1 MDILNTLGIDFKSII
16 IQGVGFLILLFVL
29 KKFLFGKILAMIK
42 ARTDEV
48 KDTYEKTEKDRTAAE
63 RLMQEYQKKLADAEA
78 LAAMRVQEAINEGN
92 RISENIVKH
101 AKEEVEQIRVKAQES
116 IEQERKK
123 ALTEIRN
130 QVVTLSILASSK
142 IIQQS
147 ISQKT
152 AEKLVDD
159 FIEEI
164 GELSVR

>member
-1 MDILNTLGIDFKSII
+1 MDILNTLGINFKSII
-16 IQGVGFLILLFVL
+16 VQGVGFLILLFVL
-29 KKFLFGKILAMIK
+29 KKFLFGKISAMIK

-48 KDTYEKTEKDRTAAE
+48 KNTYEKTERDKAEAE
-63 RLMQEYQKKLADAEA
+63 RLKLEFQKKLSEAEA
-78 LAAMRVQEAINEGN
+78 EAAKRIQEAINEGN
-92 RISENIVKH
+92 RISEEIIKR
-101 AKEEVEQIRVKAQES
+101 AKEEVESVRIKAQEG

-123 ALTEIRN
+123 ALAEIRN

-147 ISQKT
+147 ISPQT

-159 FIEEI
+159 FIEGI

>member
-1 MDILNTLGIDFKSII
+1 MDIVNTLGIDFKSII

-29 KKFLFGKILAMIK
+29 KKFLFGKISAMIK

-48 KDTYEKTEKDRTAAE
+48 KNTYEKTEKDRLAAE
-63 RLMQEYQKKLADAEA
+63 QLMQEYQKKLTDAEA
-78 LAAMRVQEAINEGN
+78 EAARRVQEAINEGN

>member
-29 KKFLFGKILAMIK
+29 KKFLFGKISAMIK

-48 KDTYEKTEKDRTAAE
+48 KNTYEKTEKDKSAAVQ
-63 RLMQEYQKKLADAEA
+63 LMQEYQKKLTDAEA
-78 LAAMRVQEAINEGN
+78 EAARRVQEAINEGN